1 MPEAEGD
8 KKGRREMLE
17 IKSFDAVIAGG
28 RIHNEENLR
37 RWEGEEVRVTVH
49 FRAREIAGAAR
60 CVCKV

>member
-1 MPEAEGD
+1 
-8 KKGRREMLE
+8 MLE